1 MHQIHLVWFM
11 TMSKTMDICYS
22 QWTIAKFG
30 MQRSLSLNQKDFA
43 AAVEIFIYPPSTRP
57 QNSCDCGT
65 AQTLM
70 QVIFVSTSKISMGTC
85 PSLLCT
91 LILPPRHMVF
101 THSLHMMP
109 FTMMLTTLVER
120 EKQEPTLLELYF
132 YNTDPSLNY
141 KLGKCL
147 IRPYK
152 KIDRSFISWLT
163 SSVPTLISTRII
175 YEIGGEC
182 FRLPYRVQ
190 PWSTF
195 GPKSI

>member
-91 LILPPRHMVF
+91 LILPPQTYGIYTFPAYDAIYHDVNNF
-101 THSLHMMP
+101 G
-109 FTMMLTTLVER
+109 R
-120 EKQEPTLLELYF
+120 E
-132 YNTDPSLNY
+132 
-141 KLGKCL
+141 
-147 IRPYK
+147 
-152 KIDRSFISWLT
+152 
-163 SSVPTLISTRII
+163 
-175 YEIGGEC
+175 GEARTYSPRAL
-182 FRLPYRVQ
+182 FLQ
-190 PWSTF
+190 H
-195 GPKSI
+195 

>member
-1 MHQIHLVWFM
+1 VDNCKIRHAKKFESKPKGFCCRSGDIHLSTLDTPPELMRLWDSSDADASHFREHIKNFDGNLSF
-11 TMSKTMDICYS
+11 T
-22 QWTIAKFG
+22 
-30 MQRSLSLNQKDFA
+30 SLYFNF
-43 AAVEIFIYPPSTRP
+43 T
-57 QNSCDCGT
+57 
-65 AQTLM
+65 
-70 QVIFVSTSKISMGTC
+70 
-85 PSLLCT
+85 
-91 LILPPRHMVF
+91 PPRHMVF

-190 PWSTF
+190 P
-195 GPKSI
+195 